1 MSMSDPIADML
12 TRIRN
17 GHAVLSTSV
26 SMPASRI
33 KEAIGRVLKDEGFVE
48 ECAVTDVGGK
58 KTLTVSL
65 RYYNEQ
71 PVIRNLQRISR
82 PGKRVYRGSDEI
94 PVVNN
99 VLGVLVVS
107 TSRGIMTGLQA
118 QAAGIGGELLCTVS

>member
-26 SMPASRI
+26 SMAASRI

-99 VLGVLVVS
+99 GLGVLVVS
-107 TSRGIMTGLQA
+107 TSRGIMTGRQA

>member
-17 GHAVLSTSV
+17 GHAVLSASV
-26 SMPASRI
+26 SMPASRT
-33 KEAIGRVLKDEGFVE
+33 KEAIGRVLKAEGFVE
-48 ECAVTDVGGK
+48 DCVVTDAGGK
-58 KTLTVSL
+58 KTLTVAL

-71 PVIRNLQRISR
+71 PVINNLQRVSR
-82 PGKRVYRGSDEI
+82 PGRRVYRGSDEI

-99 VLGVLVVS
+99 GLGVLVIS
-107 TSRGIMTGLQA
+107 TSRGIMTGRQA

>member
-99 VLGVLVVS
+99 GLGVLVVS
-107 TSRGIMTGLQA
+107 TSRGIMTGRQA